1 MKIKIFPQ
9 FFYKTSIGFYN
20 SIAFYPLIIS
30 CILFVTSLVVIV
42 IENTAFVNTLSDE
55 YSFLFVSGYENA
67 RGILTTLIAGTISLM
82 VFSFSMVMVVLNQA
96 STNFS
101 PRIIPGV
108 ISKKSHQ
115 VVLGFYIGT
124 IIYSLILIHSL
135 TPVSAGGEL
144 PRFGILTGEMLGI
157 FCLTLFVYF
166 IHSISKSIQIDNIAV
181 SIKNEVLKKIESLS
195 VEEQPKLV
203 TTNTEKWFEIK
214 SLLSGHYRSF
224 EQKDVLKFLD
234 KKDIQ
239 LIILHKKGDFLLK
252 GTPFLK
258 TNRKLDEKDI
268 SELMGFFIFHEK
280 EFLSENYFYGF
291 KQLSEVA
298 VKALSPGINDP
309 GTAIMVINQLTV
321 LFSKLL
327 NKRELTEITGNE
339 GKLRVI
345 ETNWKFEDLLYRIFA
360 PIQLYGKKDP
370 FVIAALLDAMNILLL
385 QENCSDENTNTI
397 KNQIDVMMEDFNGEI
412 KNKMNRKMV
421 NTKAEN
427 I

>member
-1 MKIKIFPQ
+1 MLPQ
-9 FFYKTSIGFYN
+9 ILYKTSIGFYN

-30 CILFVTSLVVIV
+30 LILFITSPAVILL
-42 IENTAFVNTLSDE
+42 ERSAFVKTLTEE
-55 YSFLFVSGYENA
+55 YSFLFVGSYENA
-67 RGILTTLIAGTISLM
+67 RAILTTLIAGTISLM

-115 VVLGFYIGT
+115 IVLGFYIGT

-135 TPVSAGGEL
+135 TPVSEGGEL
-144 PRFGILTGEMLGI
+144 PRFGVLTGETLGV
-157 FCLTLFVYF
+157 FCLTLFVFF
-166 IHSISKSIQIDNIAV
+166 IHSISKSIQIDNIIV
-181 SIKNEVLKKIESLS
+181 SIKNNTSKK
-195 VEEQPKLV
+195 VEKFNSKGNDKPVV
-203 TTNTEKWFEIK
+203 TDTENWLEIK

-234 KKDIQ
+234 KKDIH
-239 LIILHKKGDFLLK
+239 IMILHKKGDFLLE

-258 TNRKLDEKDI
+258 TNRKLDEKDAT
-268 SELMGFFIFHEK
+268 ELLGFFIFHEK
-280 EFLSENYFYGF
+280 EYLSENYFYGF

-309 GTAIMVINQLTV
+309 GTAVMVINQLTD

-327 NKRELTEITGNE
+327 GKREFTQITGSE
-339 GKLRVI
+339 GNLRVI

-360 PIQLYGKKDP
+360 PIQLYGKNDP
-370 FVIAALLDAMNILLL
+370 IVISALLDAMNILLL
-385 QENCSDENTNTI
+385 QEKCNDENNRAI
-397 KNQIDVMMEDFNGEI
+397 KNQIEVIIEDFNQAT
-412 KNKMNRKMV
+412 KNKMNRRIV
-421 NTKAEN
+421 NKKAEKN
-427 I
+427 